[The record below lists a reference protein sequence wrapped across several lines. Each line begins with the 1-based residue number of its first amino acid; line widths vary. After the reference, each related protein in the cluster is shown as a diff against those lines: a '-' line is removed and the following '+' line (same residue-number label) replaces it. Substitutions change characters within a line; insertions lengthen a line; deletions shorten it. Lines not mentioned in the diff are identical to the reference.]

1 VLSELSNK
9 RCSEVLQTHTRHV
22 GGDNMQIGDLVRVAF
37 DGHSTI
43 GVVIDPCYYI
53 NAEST
58 CYKIKAY
65 AWGEVYIFDSYS
77 VVRI

>member
-1 VLSELSNK
+1 MKV
-9 RCSEVLQTHTRHV
+9 
-22 GGDNMQIGDLVRVAF
+22 GDLVRVSF

-43 GVVIDPCYYI
+43 GVVTDPCYYI

-58 CYKIKAY
+58 SYKIKAY
-65 AWGEVYIFDSYS
+65 AWGEVCIFDSYS

>member
-1 VLSELSNK
+1 MKV
-9 RCSEVLQTHTRHV
+9 
-22 GGDNMQIGDLVRVAF
+22 GDLVKITF

-43 GVVIDPCYYI
+43 GVVIDPCYYTHP
-53 NAEST
+53 EST

-65 AWGEVYIFDSYS
+65 ALGQICICDSYS

>member
-1 VLSELSNK
+1 MGK
-9 RCSEVLQTHTRHV
+9 RRSLRYQWINI
-22 GGDNMQIGDLVRVAF
+22 GGDSMKVGDLVKITF

-43 GVVIDPCYYI
+43 GVVTDPCYYI

-65 AWGEVYIFDSYS
+65 ALGQICICDSYS